1 LQALL
6 KLEDHAVAHSE
17 AMATTSRLARLFRS
31 DVHRAEDCELGG
43 GGGGLDRVILSGPG
57 SRRVR
62 YLLDRGRLVR
72 VEEHTGEVR
81 TSDAFRI
88 PMATARFEA
97 TDGVGFELVTLV
109 FDRRVTRRKRGDAR
123 EVRIDAALGRD
134 WRFAKE
140 GGP

>member
-1 LQALL
+1 
-6 KLEDHAVAHSE
+6 
-17 AMATTSRLARLFRS
+17 
-31 DVHRAEDCELGG
+31 
-43 GGGGLDRVILSGPG
+43 
-57 SRRVR
+57 
-62 YLLDRGRLVR
+62 
-72 VEEHTGEVR
+72 
-81 TSDAFRI
+81 
-88 PMATARFEA
+88 MATARFEA